1 MVQGAVGRD
10 NLGNGKDYRAS
21 RRCYDSIMVLPV
33 VLVHTVRGLL
43 CLVKT
48 ALDLKGENLVPASD
62 QWEVVPQPARAQ
74 QGRGQDWSWMSVWRS
89 RLRQEFSLLSPGS
102 CREGLRVALVV
113 GWAGMAEVRINVL
126 P

>member
-10 NLGNGKDYRAS
+10 NLENGKDYRAS
-21 RRCYDSIMVLPV
+21 RRYYDSIVVLPV

-62 QWEVVPQPARAQ
+62 Q
-74 QGRGQDWSWMSVWRS
+74 
-89 RLRQEFSLLSPGS
+89 
-102 CREGLRVALVV
+102 
-113 GWAGMAEVRINVL
+113 
-126 P
+126 